1 MNTLEQFDIAGRSA
15 LVTGAASGIGLAYA
29 EAMAECGAKVT
40 VTDIDAE
47 GAAREAQRFVDQ
59 GYEARWSQ
67 CDVTDL
73 DSVARA
79 FDEHVRA
86 YGGCD
91 IAFANAGV
99 DVGGGGFWTPEG
111 ARNPEGQIDVYDP
124 DRWSR
129 SIDINLTG
137 VFHTVREAA
146 RVMKANEAGGSTG
159 SGRRGGSIVITS
171 SNAAEVNEAIV
182 GVPYMAAKAGVK
194 HFMRHAAYELA
205 AYGIRVNAI
214 APGPF
219 VTNIGDGWVKKN
231 PAAKK
236 AWDALVPVGR
246 MAETYQIKPLALLLA
261 SDAGSYITGAH
272 VMVDG
277 GMQLG
282 PVKPLNE

>member
-1 MNTLEQFDIAGRSA
+1 MKTLDQFDLTGRSG

-29 EAMAECGAKVT
+29 EVLAEAGAKVT
-40 VTDIDAE
+40 LTDIDAE
-47 GAAREAQRFVDQ
+47 GAARECARLVDQ
-59 GYEARWSQ
+59 GFEARWDS
-67 CDVTDL
+67 CDVSKL
-73 DSVARA
+73 DDVARA
-79 FDEHVRA
+79 FDHHVAA

-91 IAFANAGV
+91 VAFANAGL
-99 DVGGGGFWTPEG
+99 DVGNGFWTPEG
-111 ARNPEGQIDVYDP
+111 TRNPEGQIDVYDP
-124 DRWSR
+124 DRWYK
-129 SIDINLTG
+129 SIGINLNG

-146 RVMKANEAGGSTG
+146 RVMKANKA
-159 SGRRGGSIVITS
+159 RRGGSIVITS

-231 PAAKK
+231 PAAKA
-236 AWDALVPVGR
+236 AWDELVPVGK

-261 SDAGSYITGAH
+261 SDAGSYMTGAH
-272 VMVDG
+272 VMIDG

-282 PVKPLNE
+282 PVKPLNK

>member
-1 MNTLEQFDIAGRSA
+1 VSSGPSALEQFDIRGRSA

-29 EAMAECGAKVT
+29 ECMAEAGARVT
-40 VTDIDAE
+40 LTDIDPE
-47 GAAREAQRFVDQ
+47 GAAREAHRLVDQ
-59 GYEARWSQ
+59 GFEARWTT
-67 CDVTDL
+67 CDVADL
-73 DSVARA
+73 DQVARA
-79 FDEHVRA
+79 FDDHVRA

-91 IAFANAGV
+91 MAFANAGL
-99 DVGGGGFWTPEG
+99 DVGNGFWSPEG
-111 ARNPEGQIDVYDP
+111 ARNPDGQIDVYDP
-124 DRWSR
+124 DRWYK
-129 SIDINLTG
+129 SIGVNLNG

-146 RVMKANEAGGSTG
+146 RVMKANEANGY
-159 SGRRGGSIVITS
+159 RRGGSIVITS

-205 AYGIRVNAI
+205 AFGIRVNAI

-236 AWDALVPVGR
+236 AWDELVPVGR

-261 SDAGSYITGAH
+261 SDAGSYMTGAH
-272 VMVDG
+272 VMIDG